1 MKKPVRRFDNLFVRL
16 LLLQT
21 LLIMAVSVIFGVLFY
36 SERNVSLARLS
47 AERLAPR
54 LLEAAGLTGG
64 SAPAEGPLPRFAL
77 LPPGAVTIPP
87 VGPRLATLREALIAQ
102 GVPVVSF
109 AFSRPGPDSDRRTLW
124 LKLQPGDAVGA
135 IWVPLPGDIVISHVG
150 VRLLANAAA
159 CMVLLIAAS
168 WWFTRRLTRP
178 LEQLRRAIESEDPV
192 QVSAVAATPIDARA
206 TPEVLAMNKAWREL
220 LARTRQHE
228 SERALLLAGVSHDL
242 RSPLARIRLAAEML
256 PDGPAT
262 STRREAIVRNVET
275 ACALIDTFVDYVR
288 AGELPLDE
296 CCDLAEIARTVVKRL
311 GHEEQALKLHAP
323 QAVRSSMC
331 NSPLFD
337 RAVCN
342 LIDNAFQH
350 GRAPVHV
357 RVFDDGH
364 DAIVEVSDHGEG
376 IAPAFRP
383 TAFQAFSRGDQS
395 RSQSGAGLGLA
406 MVGRLVQRAGGRI
419 TFVDPETEATHGI
432 RLHLPLSK

>member
-1 MKKPVRRFDNLFVRL
+1 MKSVRRLDNLFLRL

-21 LLIMAVSVIFGVLFY
+21 LLILAVSVIFGVLFY
-36 SERNVSLARLS
+36 SERNVSLARLT
-47 AERLAPR
+47 ADRLAPR

-64 SAPAEGPLPRFAL
+64 SALAEGPLARFAA
-77 LPPGAVTIPP
+77 LPQGAVTIPP

-109 AFSRPGPDSDRRTLW
+109 AFSRPDPNSDRRTLW
-124 LKLQPGDAVGA
+124 LKLQPGAAVGA
-135 IWVPLPGDIVISHVG
+135 FWVQLPGDIVISHVG
-150 VRLLANAAA
+150 VRLLANAGV
-159 CMVLLIAAS
+159 CMALLVAAS

-178 LEQLRRAIESEDPV
+178 LEQLRRAIETQDPA
-192 QVSAVAATPIDARA
+192 QATAVEPPPIDERA
-206 TPEVLAMNKAWREL
+206 TPEVLAMDRAWRGL

-228 SERALLLAGVSHDL
+228 SERSLLLAGVSHDL
-242 RSPLARIRLAAEML
+242 RSPLARIRLAAEIL

-262 STRREAIVRNVET
+262 SPRREAIVRNVET

-296 CCDLAEIARTVVKRL
+296 CCDLADITRTVVKRL
-311 GHEEQALKLHAP
+311 GHGEQALTLTAP
-323 QAVRSSMC
+323 QALRSSPC
-331 NSPLFD
+331 NSQLFE

-350 GRAPVHV
+350 GRVPVHV
-357 RVFDDGH
+357 RLFDDGRS
-364 DAIVEVSDHGEG
+364 AIVEVSDHGEG

-383 TAFQAFSRGDQS
+383 TAFQAFARGDQS
-395 RSQSGAGLGLA
+395 RSQPGAGLGLA
-406 MVGRLVQRAGGRI
+406 MVGRLVQRVGGRI

-432 RLHLPLSK
+432 RLHVPLNR